1 MPLSI
6 LNSCLNPSKF
16 GPHVLSSTDLFAG
29 VTDGTLFI
37 HGYNSPEAEAKS
49 EYMAF
54 AKQLNV
60 SATLYCWPG
69 GDNPADFISAAERA
83 DTAGYR
89 LRDVLSMSHTHEIV
103 VTHSLGARVA
113 LTALKHGGMAVKTLI
128 LLGPAVDYDAI
139 SPTGEF
145 RTALEECEQIHVIS
159 SVNDPV
165 LKVFFPLGDVH
176 GDHRA
181 LGCWGPSCSLPGNV
195 ATHDMS
201 SVVHAHGD
209 YLIKPECIALVSKLI
224 QP

>member
-1 MPLSI
+1 
-6 LNSCLNPSKF
+6 LNPSKF
-16 GPHVLSSTDLFAG
+16 GPHVLSSTTLFAG
-29 VTDGTLFI
+29 ITDTGPLFI
-37 HGYNSPEAEAKS
+37 HGYNSTEIEAKS
-49 EYMAF
+49 QYLEF
-54 AKQLNV
+54 AKHLDLD
-60 SATLYCWPG
+60 ATLYIWPG
-69 GDNPADFISAAERA
+69 GSHPAEFVLAVDRA

-89 LRDVLSMSHTHEIV
+89 LRDVLTMSRTHEIV

-128 LLGPAVDYDAI
+128 LLGAAVDYDAI